1 MNLLL
6 YIFTERGI
14 PGVKLLHIFDNLTNE
29 NYFLLSYRDSLFAR
43 SVSKLQKEN
52 LKNSFETAALPEGFL
67 SGDEPT
73 PEIGRN

>member
-1 MNLLL
+1 MCRVNYDPDGISDLLGL
-6 YIFTERGI
+6 IEMKELKIKNIFCCG
-14 PGVKLLHIFDNLTNE
+14 
-29 NYFLLSYRDSLFAR
+29 RDSMFAR

>member
-1 MNLLL
+1 M
-6 YIFTERGI
+6 
-14 PGVKLLHIFDNLTNE
+14 
-29 NYFLLSYRDSLFAR
+29 FAR

-73 PEIGRN
+73 PEIGDISF

>member
-1 MNLLL
+1 M
-6 YIFTERGI
+6 
-14 PGVKLLHIFDNLTNE
+14 
-29 NYFLLSYRDSLFAR
+29 FAR

-73 PEIGRN
+73 PEIGRNYVNCAFIHK

>member
-1 MNLLL
+1 MK
-6 YIFTERGI
+6 E
-14 PGVKLLHIFDNLTNE
+14 LTMKTIVCCG
-29 NYFLLSYRDSLFAR
+29 RDSMFAR

-73 PEIGRN
+73 PEIGDISL

>member
-1 MNLLL
+1 LCRVNYESDGISDLL
-6 YIFTERGI
+6 
-14 PGVKLLHIFDNLTNE
+14 GVIEMKEFKMK
-29 NYFLLSYRDSLFAR
+29 YFLLWYRDSMFAR

-73 PEIGRN
+73 PEIGDRSL